1 MVTITALQD
10 LGTSPRDDGTTTVV
24 TKRSFRLVTGKNQE
38 TIIRLIRIA
47 FGVALGVVFYK
58 LALVYA
64 TVDCQTIQDS
74 VRGSGHTGALKI
86 LLGLIVLS
94 SLGVPAA
101 ISGLIAG
108 LIFGPVVGGPF
119 ASLAILISSVLLWL
133 IGKQIRNMPWTH
145 SFIEQ
150 QMASQ
155 AWFQNAMN
163 QHSTS
168 GFHWVASQG
177 IIAKAPLPIF
187 ALMIGA
193 TVKHLAPAS
202 FLAGIFAASV
212 LYIAGYALAGASIG
226 CAVVNHALG
235 LSFDQYKTLTIISCM
250 TLLILSKA
258 QSYVQGKVQS

>member
-1 MVTITALQD
+1 M
-10 LGTSPRDDGTTTVV
+10 
-24 TKRSFRLVTGKNQE
+24 TGKNQE
-38 TIIRLIRIA
+38 TIIRLIRLT
-47 FGVALGVVFYK
+47 FGVALGVIFYK

-64 TVDCQTIQDS
+64 TVDCQTMQDS
-74 VRGSGHTGALKI
+74 IRASGHTGALKI
-86 LLGLIVLS
+86 LLGLIFLS

-108 LIFGPVVGGPF
+108 LLFGSAVGGPF
-119 ASLAILISSVLLWL
+119 ASLAVLVSSVLLWL
-133 IGKQIRNMPWTH
+133 IGKQIRNLPWTQ
-145 SFIEQ
+145 SFVEQ

-187 ALMIGA
+187 SFMIGA
-193 TVKHLAPAS
+193 AVKHLAPAS

-226 CAVVNHALG
+226 CAVVNHALDV
-235 LSFDQYKTLTIISCM
+235 SFEQYKTLTIISCIA
-250 TLLILSKA
+250 LLILSKA

>member
-1 MVTITALQD
+1 M
-10 LGTSPRDDGTTTVV
+10 
-24 TKRSFRLVTGKNQE
+24 TGKNQE
-38 TIIRLIRIA
+38 TIIRLIRIVC
-47 FGVALGVVFYK
+47 GVALGVVFYK

-64 TVDCQTIQDS
+64 TVDCQTMQDS
-74 VRGSGHTGALKI
+74 LRGSGHTGALKI

-108 LIFGPVVGGPF
+108 LIFGPAVGGPF
-119 ASLAILISSVLLWL
+119 ASLAILMSSALLWL
-133 IGKQIRNMPWTH
+133 IGKQIRNMPWTQN
-145 SFIEQ
+145 FIEQ

-177 IIAKAPLPIF
+177 IIAKAPLPVF
-187 ALMIGA
+187 ALMIGV

-212 LYIAGYALAGASIG
+212 LYIAGYALAGGSIG
-226 CAVVNHALG
+226 CAVINHALG
-235 LSFDQYKTLTIISCM
+235 VSFDQYKNLTIISCIA
-250 TLLILSKA
+250 LLILSKA